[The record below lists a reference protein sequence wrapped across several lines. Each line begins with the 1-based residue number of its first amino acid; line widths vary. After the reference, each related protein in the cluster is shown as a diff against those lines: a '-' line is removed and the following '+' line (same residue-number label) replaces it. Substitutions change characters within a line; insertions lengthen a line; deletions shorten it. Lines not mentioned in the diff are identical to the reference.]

1 MRALHFA
8 FCTLLAS
15 ASLMNALGQGNEM
28 TLQFVAFPKRLKPE
42 PVELLIGKE
51 KTINVDTPG
60 HELTQPYKVPNL
72 KTITVGKTVQGED
85 GKPVFQVY
93 GKADSVAPQ
102 QIILLIRKGKQ
113 DSDGFFLIPID
124 GRLPNFGGASFLFVN
139 ASNIGFAGIIGD
151 QKFALR
157 PGKLK
162 IIKPKPNHPPN
173 ICQVTLSYQ
182 REDTDK
188 WKKFYDTRW
197 PANDKVRSLVFFYQI
212 PGTKRVGLAPIMQ
225 VMNKNRPRKEAP

>member
-1 MRALHFA
+1 MRTIHVV
-8 FCTLLAS
+8 FCTMLAS
-15 ASLMNALGQGNEM
+15 ASFVSAQGNEM
-28 TLQFVAFPKRLKPE
+28 SLQFVAFPKKLKPE
-42 PVELLIGKE
+42 PVELLIGE
-51 KTINVDTPG
+51 DKTIDVDTPG

-72 KTITVGKTVQGED
+72 KTIAVGKTVPGKD

-93 GKADSVAPQ
+93 GKAESVAPQ
-102 QIILLIRKGKQ
+102 QIILLIRKGKEN
-113 DSDGFFLIPID
+113 SDGYHLIPID
-124 GRLPNFGGASFLFVN
+124 ARLPNFGGASFLFFN

-157 PGKLK
+157 PGKLQ

-173 ICQVTLSYQ
+173 ICQVTLSFQ
-182 REDTDK
+182 REGTDK

-197 PANDKVRSLVFFYQI
+197 PANEKVRSLVFFYQI

-225 VMNKNRPRKEAP
+225 VMNNNRPKKAAP